1 MSGAEKDFSK
11 ITLNALRK
19 KGINVIGSTWIPDEN
34 GCFLNGERGYKID
47 DNGTGKIWRF
57 LEVLKIARQ

>member
-1 MSGAEKDFSK
+1 MSSAEKDFNKST
-11 ITLNALRK
+11 ITALRK
-19 KGINVIGSTWIPDEN
+19 KNIKVIGSTWLPDEN

-57 LEVLKIARQ
+57 LEVLNISRQ